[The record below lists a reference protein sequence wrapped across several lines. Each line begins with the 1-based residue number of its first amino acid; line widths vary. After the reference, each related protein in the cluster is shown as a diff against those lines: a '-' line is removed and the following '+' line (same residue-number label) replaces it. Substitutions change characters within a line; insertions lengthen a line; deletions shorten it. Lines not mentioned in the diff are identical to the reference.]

1 MHYHWGHAAAK
12 KERGPFEQRTSSR
25 KNRGTL
31 IITNTGRFTL
41 LLLNLV
47 NLRDLF
53 GVEAKLKEG
62 IFKKKSQINFIFLT
76 RT

>member
-12 KERGPFEQRTSSR
+12 KERGSFEQRTSSR

-53 GVEAKLKEG
+53 GIEAKLKEG
-62 IFKKKSQINFIFLT
+62 IFEKNNQINFTFLT